1 MNTGRLFSINCSEES
16 ARRILKT
23 INKYIKDE
31 NFEIGYYKPKEIKE
45 KINKSLLKN
54 GFVPKLMVF
63 ENSNK
68 YIHLKKND
76 IGVQVQMGHYGQAYV
91 DILKLSL
98 AYAKGKISFGVLLVL
113 GDENAKQSNN
123 ASFDGVVKDLKEF
136 DAFLNCPIIVIE
148 IK

>member
-1 MNTGRLFSINCSEES
+1 
-16 ARRILKT
+16 
-23 INKYIKDE
+23 
-31 NFEIGYYKPKEIKE
+31 
-45 KINKSLLKN
+45 
-54 GFVPKLMVF
+54 MVF

-98 AYAKGKISFGVLLVL
+98 AYAKGKIFFGVLLVL

-123 ASFDGVVKDLKEF
+123 ASFDGVVKDLKNSML
-136 DAFLNCPIIVIE
+136 FLIAQ
-148 IK
+148 

>member
-16 ARRILKT
+16 SRKILKT

-31 NFEIGYYKPKEIKE
+31 KFEIGYYKPKEIKE

-98 AYAKGKISFGVLLVL
+98 AYAKGKIFLV
-113 GDENAKQSNN
+113 
-123 ASFDGVVKDLKEF
+123 
-136 DAFLNCPIIVIE
+136 CY
-148 IK
+148 